1 MVHHPPTTAQ
11 VTLYRLTPALGGDPA
26 GLVQAKYL
34 DNGFVRDRVELAGI
48 GCVVVSGVIARD
60 GPPEWTEHLADLT
73 GIDAAVENRTG
84 AGLLLIP
91 FRPLVYVLSWGMGF
105 LLFDQ
110 KHVDS
115 GFGLRFAIRR
125 ADPDEVRSLTIH
137 ALDAL
142 PSTAKSSVLG
152 GAKMGAFGM
161 EELGEVLSEPFPT

>member
-84 AGLLLIP
+84 AGLLLIRSGLWSMSCP
-91 FRPLVYVLSWGMGF
+91 GEWAFCCSTRNTSIPASDCASRSAVLT
-105 LLFDQ
+105 
-110 KHVDS
+110 
-115 GFGLRFAIRR
+115 
-125 ADPDEVRSLTIH
+125 PTRSV
-137 ALDAL
+137 
-142 PSTAKSSVLG
+142 P
-152 GAKMGAFGM
+152 
-161 EELGEVLSEPFPT
+161 